1 VARWTRSRP
10 IAVGVV
16 CAAGLALGAGAT
28 IVSAQDTVSAHD
40 GTAPGSLASTSAV
53 AVAWDAYAV
62 GAHESSL
69 ELVVQRGACGT
80 IQTRLTE
87 RRASVQIEVT
97 EQQRRGA
104 CLAVAATQPLVVPL
118 AHALA
123 GRAIEGPSR
132 RRVQTPL
139 ARRRQDHVPRLI
151 GFGPADAMHAL
162 ALVSLHGRVSSERR
176 AGGLR
181 RVIAQRPAAGAR
193 APASRIVRITL
204 AGP

>member
-1 VARWTRSRP
+1 M
-10 IAVGVV
+10 
-16 CAAGLALGAGAT
+16 
-28 IVSAQDTVSAHD
+28 
-40 GTAPGSLASTSAV
+40 

-62 GAHESSL
+62 GAHEASL
-69 ELVVQRGACGT
+69 ELVVQRGTCGT
-80 IQTRLTE
+80 IQTRLSE

-97 EQQRRGA
+97 EQQRPGA
-104 CLAVAATQPLVVPL
+104 CLAVAAIQPLVVPL

-162 ALVSLHGRVSSERR
+162 ALVSLHGRVSGERR

-181 RVIAQRPAAGAR
+181 RVIAQRPAAGAG
-193 APASRIVRITL
+193 APAGRIVQITL